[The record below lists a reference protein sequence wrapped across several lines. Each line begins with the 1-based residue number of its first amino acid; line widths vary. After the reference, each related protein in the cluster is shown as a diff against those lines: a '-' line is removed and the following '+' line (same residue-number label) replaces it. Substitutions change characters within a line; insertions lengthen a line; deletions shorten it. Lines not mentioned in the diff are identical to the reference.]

1 MLLGSALI
9 QAVKVSA
16 NVLTASQK
24 EADDELATQRVAAIE
39 QERLAQQNQPAGE
52 STRRPSA
59 VDQTLKNMR
68 DADAYKAQK
77 GSLETRIAS
86 QEAQIS
92 GIPKDN

>member
-1 MLLGSALI
+1 M
-9 QAVKVSA
+9 
-16 NVLTASQK
+16 
-24 EADDELATQRVAAIE
+24 AAIE

-77 GSLETRIAS
+77 ESLETGIAS
-86 QEAQIS
+86 QEAEIS
-92 GIPKDN
+92 LLRKSGYTKGQLVEYDDKLNRYRRELHDLKQPMP